1 MQIEVW
7 RARGRV
13 PLAAE
18 VSAALVET
26 MIKDNA
32 SSGAPQAGGLGPSDC
47 ALRSQYALAIIR

>member
-1 MQIEVW
+1 VW

-26 MIKDNA
+26 MIKDG
-32 SSGAPQAGGLGPSDC
+32 SSRAAQADGLGHSEC
-47 ALRSQYALAIIR
+47 ALRSQYALAVIR